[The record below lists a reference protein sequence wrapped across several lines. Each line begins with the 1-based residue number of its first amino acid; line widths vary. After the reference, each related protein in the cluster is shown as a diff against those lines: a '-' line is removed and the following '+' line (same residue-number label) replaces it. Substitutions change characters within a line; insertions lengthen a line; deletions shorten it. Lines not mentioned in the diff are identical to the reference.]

1 MLAIF
6 FPRVF
11 NLKLRLLDKAN
22 TLILLEM
29 VSVAL
34 IHIGKTLPAYFF
46 DCLHQ
51 IIIVN
56 GNSAKIHVLIDDTL
70 VESARSALKELEVDI
85 YFKYKVYP
93 ENFVEFVPI
102 SVLQSTLEN
111 NSAYQKYHKLSVST
125 FSSVSEFRDG
135 FWISTTMRFF
145 YIEALMQIYKIQKL
159 FHIEN
164 DVMLYESFKA
174 IYDTFCTKDDDI
186 PSMVQDSDDPPRV
199 VPSIMFFPNHSS
211 ICKITTHI
219 ANTLKEHAEKQTF
232 ANDMDI
238 LGSYKDKHTFP
249 ISPND
254 FNLYF
259 DGAAIGQYLGG
270 IDPRNINESQKYH
283 TGVDY
288 LNEID
293 NPTVGFV
300 NEISDFK
307 PNLYNFNKT
316 FVYTDDNT
324 IPMKLYTSNSKTNN
338 KLQVVANLHIH
349 SKQLYKFN
357 SAFDIDYNDI
367 ISGDRVVNMCDFI
380 LSTKEIYEFHKNIQ
394 QYTKGY
400 IISKTLIVRNFN
412 KPNISLLNKYFIE
425 HCVTNGKNVVNLFV
439 YSHILDAFM
448 TNILPKLNSDLRFNL
463 YVHNSDHA
471 FNDSHAKLLNDPM
484 INHVYAQNIDCSV
497 VYKNLTLLPIGI
509 ANAMWPHGDIPALY
523 NVMSD
528 AYKYKKRKALYVN
541 INPNT
546 YGYRKQILDV
556 ISQTKNF
563 EISTNKP
570 YPEYL
575 RELSQHRFCLCMRGN
590 GIDTHRF
597 WESLYLGVIPVIIN
611 NATTKCENFIEYLKM
626 LEVPF
631 VEMTGEVFE
640 DALFSENIY
649 KSKLIKFNSSI
660 YNLRSLKM
668 SFYASKSVV

>member
-1 MLAIF
+1 
-6 FPRVF
+6 
-11 NLKLRLLDKAN
+11 
-22 TLILLEM
+22 M
-29 VSVAL
+29 VSVVL
-34 IHIGKTLPAYFF
+34 IHIGKTLPTYFF

-56 GNSAKIHVLIDDTL
+56 GNSAKVYVLIDDTL
-70 VESARSALKELEVDI
+70 IKSAKSILHKLEVDV

-93 ENFVEFVPI
+93 ESFVEFVPFSI
-102 SVLQSTLEN
+102 LQSTVEN
-111 NSAYQKYHKLSVST
+111 NNEYQKYHKLFEST

-145 YIEALMQIYKIQKL
+145 YIEALMQIYKIQNL

-174 IYDTFCTKDDDI
+174 IYDTFCKKDDDI
-186 PSMVQDSDDPPRV
+186 PYMVQDSEDPPRV
-199 VPSIMFFPNHSS
+199 IPSIMFFPMNSS
-211 ICKITTHI
+211 ISKITAHI
-219 ANTLKEHAEKQTF
+219 ANTLTNNAEKQKF

-238 LGSYKDKHTFP
+238 LGSYKDKRIFP

-254 FNLYF
+254 LNLYF

-270 IDPRNINESQKYH
+270 IDPRNIKESQKYH
-283 TGVDY
+283 KGVDQTMVDY

-324 IPMKLYTSNSKTNN
+324 IPMKLYTSNSKINN

-349 SKQLYKFN
+349 CKQLYKFN
-357 SAFDIDYNDI
+357 STFDIDYNDI

-380 LSTKEIYEFHKNIQ
+380 LSTKDIYAFHKNIDK
-394 QYTKGY
+394 YTKGY
-400 IISKTLIVRNFN
+400 LISKILIVKNFN
-412 KPNISLLNKYFIE
+412 QPNTNLLNKYFIE

-439 YSHILDAFM
+439 YSHILDAFI
-448 TNILPKLNSDLRFNL
+448 TNILPKLNKDLRFNL

-471 FNDSHAKLLNDPM
+471 FNDNHVKLLNDPM

-528 AYKYKKRKALYVN
+528 AYKYKKQKALYVN
-541 INPNT
+541 INTNT

-556 ISQTKNF
+556 ISQTKKF
-563 EISTNKP
+563 EISSNKP

-611 NATTKCENFIEYLKM
+611 NTTTKCKNFIEYLKI

-631 VEMTGEVFE
+631 VEITGEVFE
-640 DALFSENIY
+640 ETLFSESIY
-649 KSKLIKFNSSI
+649 KSMLTKLNSSI

-668 SFYASKSVV
+668 SFYENKG